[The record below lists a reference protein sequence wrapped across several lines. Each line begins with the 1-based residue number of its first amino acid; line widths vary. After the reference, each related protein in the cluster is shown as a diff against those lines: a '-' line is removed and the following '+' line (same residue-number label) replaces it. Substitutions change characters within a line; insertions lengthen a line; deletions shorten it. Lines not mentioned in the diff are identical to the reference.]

1 MKGRKVKFDKETF
14 IVIAIALA
22 ILVGWGIY
30 YPKQQAKQAE
40 YNRQQAMI
48 AKTQAQ
54 YAELARKQETENADR
69 KADPLR
75 TVAEKAEPEAVKASP
90 VASTLSLLPLVTF
103 GNEVADFSINPN
115 TGTIDKVEFKQFTTS
130 NKKEPVVYDSVY
142 APYRTFSLTGL
153 DSWVT
158 VEIGKPVRTENTL
171 TISRT
176 LARKADKIRITQV
189 FTLDKSSYSLKC
201 DITVQNLSSENIVLP
216 ELKIW
221 TAGLPPL
228 RNFSG
233 DVLVRDPRYIEY
245 CPSSAQK
252 AISLD
257 PEMKEEKFKAVNG
270 SIPVDWVGV
279 TNKYFASLLFP
290 SKPFDGGFELRVYK
304 NVALNAGDS
313 LKLDFSCFTGP
324 KTLKQIRQL
333 PESTVSV
340 LHLSYFSWMEF
351 LARPLMWLL
360 DYLKG
365 LSGSYGIAIILLTVI
380 VRVVFWPV
388 TQRANN
394 SMRKMAKIQPKI
406 KELREKYKERPQEMN
421 AKMMELYREEKV
433 NPVGGCL
440 PILLQL
446 PVFFAL
452 YSVLESAV
460 ELRHVSFLW
469 AADLTKPDLVGPPL
483 LFGYGIHPLILI
495 MTVLMVIQQKMTPST
510 MDPMQQKMMMAMPV
524 IMLVMLYNLPSGLT
538 LYWTVSQIFSILQ
551 MKYSQYIAKRED
563 EKEALKSKSA

>member
-216 ELKIW
+216 GLKIW

-270 SIPVDWVGV
+270 GIPVDWVGV

-290 SKPFDGGFELRVYK
+290 SKPFDGGFELRRNAVPNEFGKAGEVYHMPSICGVYK

-313 LKLDFSCFTGP
+313 L
-324 KTLKQIRQL
+324 
-333 PESTVSV
+333 
-340 LHLSYFSWMEF
+340 
-351 LARPLMWLL
+351 
-360 DYLKG
+360 
-365 LSGSYGIAIILLTVI
+365 
-380 VRVVFWPV
+380 
-388 TQRANN
+388 
-394 SMRKMAKIQPKI
+394 
-406 KELREKYKERPQEMN
+406 
-421 AKMMELYREEKV
+421 
-433 NPVGGCL
+433 
-440 PILLQL
+440 
-446 PVFFAL
+446 
-452 YSVLESAV
+452 
-460 ELRHVSFLW
+460 
-469 AADLTKPDLVGPPL
+469 
-483 LFGYGIHPLILI
+483 
-495 MTVLMVIQQKMTPST
+495 
-510 MDPMQQKMMMAMPV
+510 
-524 IMLVMLYNLPSGLT
+524 
-538 LYWTVSQIFSILQ
+538 
-551 MKYSQYIAKRED
+551 
-563 EKEALKSKSA
+563 